1 MTDIGSV
8 TTFIVGDRLPWPDD
22 APPPPGLGPFDAGA
36 IYDASSRQECSICKI
51 SALGATV
58 RARLSKAP
66 GDSVSVEL
74 GNGQR
79 PAGTIAWI
87 AGGEAGVS
95 FNQPVDLL
103 ALINRSLISQP
114 AERRRMPRVELR
126 CAVHI
131 KSGGTFDRVTM
142 RNISATGL
150 QIEGEE
156 LPPKGT
162 FVSLFVD
169 GLVVPPGEIVWR
181 KDNLAGIELFEE
193 LSWTSIVPWIRDMMN
208 KGQH

>member
-1 MTDIGSV
+1 MAESGSV

-22 APPPPGLGPFDAGA
+22 APPPPGLGPFDVGA
-36 IYDASSRQECSICKI
+36 IYDSASRQECSIRKI

-58 RARLSKAP
+58 RVRLSKAP
-66 GDSVSVEL
+66 GDAVAVEL

-87 AGGEAGVS
+87 SGGEAGVS

-114 AERRRMPRVELR
+114 AERRKMPRVELR
-126 CAVHI
+126 CPVHI
-131 KSGGTFDRVTM
+131 KAGGTFDRVMM
-142 RNISATGL
+142 RNISANGL
-150 QIEGEE
+150 QIEGED
-156 LPPKGT
+156 LPAVGT

-193 LSWTSIVPWIRDMMN
+193 LSWTSIVPWIREIMR
-208 KGQH
+208 KGLQ